1 MDKAKIEQGVRL
13 ILEGLGEN
21 PNRPGLIHTPRRVAE
36 ICEEIF
42 SGMGEDPQEQIQPFL
57 PDIHEEMVV
66 LKDIPFYSICEHH
79 LLPFFGK
86 AHIAYLPKE
95 GRVVGLSK
103 LARVVDIMT
112 RRLQLQERLTTEIA
126 KVLMDGL
133 SPHGVL
139 VVIEAEHLCLTM
151 RGVKK
156 PNSLTVTSAVRGIF
170 EKNEA
175 TRAEAFSLIKG
186 G

>member
-1 MDKAKIEQGVRL
+1 MDRAKIEQGVKL
-13 ILEGLGEN
+13 ILEGIGED
-21 PNRPGLIHTPRRVAE
+21 PERPGLTHTPRRVAE

-42 SGMGEDPQEQIQPFL
+42 KGIGKDAREYIQPFL
-57 PDIHEEMVV
+57 PDVHDEMVI

-112 RRLQLQERLTTEIA
+112 RKLQLQERLTTEIA

-133 SPHGVL
+133 NPHGVL
-139 VVIEAEHLCLTM
+139 VVIEAEHLCITM

-156 PNSLTVTSAVRGIF
+156 PHSLTITSAVRGIF

-175 TRAEAFSLIKG
+175 TRAEAFSIIKG
-186 G
+186 R